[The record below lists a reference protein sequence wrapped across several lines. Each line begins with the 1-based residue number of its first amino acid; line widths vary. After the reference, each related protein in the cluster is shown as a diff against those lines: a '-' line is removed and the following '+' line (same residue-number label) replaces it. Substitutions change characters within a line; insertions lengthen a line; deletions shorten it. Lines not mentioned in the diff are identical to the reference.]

1 MNLING
7 FQAKGT
13 ASPPPMPSGRD
24 PFSRALMKSNA
35 KAMMQ
40 RHYLPVLLSFIAAGV
55 IGTVATRFL
64 ASFIGMMFEDSL
76 EFVSNALSMLI
87 ALPVTLPLARGV
99 YSFLIETRTMGT
111 SQNKTLEGFK
121 RSYKNGLVRMLAAG
135 FVISV
140 LPMLMMLVPLVLYII
155 AEENGNYDLSPFMA
169 LATVVGM
176 IAWPVMA
183 AVMRYKYFPVHYMI
197 AQEPDIPIKQLFE
210 SAKAATKGVRA
221 QIFILELTFVGWY
234 LLGLLTCFIGAL
246 FIVPY
251 HGLTMTEVYCYLK
264 ARYADMYGKVLCAD
278 SPTVKATTVPTA
290 GFPKPTAQSTAKSKP
305 DASSIGFPKQIT
317 PTVVSHKATAPTAAP
332 KANTSSA
339 GFPKEVTP
347 VAPIAPTTP
356 IAAMPVITPTSTA
369 APTAKNEIPKAAATK
384 TATKAP
390 TAAARDNLVVVEYPD
405 RIPADSGETPAPS
418 GIDTTQPTFGSAD
431 SYATAAVTK
440 ASTAA
445 ARDEL
450 IVVEYPD
457 RIPADSGETPTPYGI
472 DTAHPTFGSADTTAT
487 VNTLTRPH
495 SFARPTLTRPE
506 LTNAADIKFPG
517 DDTQQ

>member
-40 RHYLPVLLSFIAAGV
+40 SHYLPVLLSFIAAGV

-64 ASFIGMMFEDSL
+64 ASFTGMMFEDSL

-99 YSFLIETRTMGT
+99 YSFLIETRTMDT

-121 RSYKNGLVRMLAAG
+121 RSYKNGLIRMLAAG
-135 FVISV
+135 FVISF
-140 LPMLMMLVPLVLYII
+140 LPMLALLVPLVLYII

-264 ARYADMYGKVLCAD
+264 ARYADMYGRVLCGD
-278 SPTVKATTVPTA
+278 SPTVKATTAQPS

-305 DASSIGFPKQIT
+305 DASSTGFPKQIT

-369 APTAKNEIPKAAATK
+369 NNDIPKAAATN
-384 TATKAP
+384 AP
-390 TAAARDNLVVVEYPD
+390 
-405 RIPADSGETPAPS
+405 
-418 GIDTTQPTFGSAD
+418 
-431 SYATAAVTK
+431 
-440 ASTAA
+440 TAA

-457 RIPADSGETPTPYGI
+457 RIPADSGETPAPSGI
-472 DTAHPTFGSADTTAT
+472 DTTHPTFGSADSYATAAVTKAPTAAARDNLVVAEYPDRIPADSGETPTPSGIDTTHPTFGSADSYAT
-487 VNTLTRPH
+487 DTAPTLTQSH
-495 SFARPTLTRPE
+495 TFARPTLTRPE